1 MSKTNTNTNTNNNNN
16 NDIRKIIIRT
26 IINTKSKDI
35 NQTKETKETKDIHPR
50 YFIELFDRELNG
62 GMYILRNDS
71 NKILTKKI
79 NGSWIIRRASIK
91 GNKKIFPFIISYKY
105 FDIFNHIFCYI
116 ENKGIIE
123 LDSRYYSSSYQLPEY
138 HENLKVKNSIY
149 KNMFEIFDHYG
160 LTLSHTIIKKLSR
173 EVKDEFVSEPSLCL

>member
-1 MSKTNTNTNTNNNNN
+1 MSITNTNT
-16 NDIRKIIIRT
+16 NDIRKIIIQT
-26 IINTKSKDI
+26 IINKKSKD
-35 NQTKETKETKDIHPR
+35 TVYSKETKDIHPQ

-62 GMYILRNDS
+62 GMYILRNDT

-79 NGSWIIRRASIK
+79 NGSWLIRRASIK

-123 LDSRYYSSSYQLPEY
+123 LDSRYYTGRDQLPEY
-138 HENLKVKNSIY
+138 YENLKVKNSIY
-149 KNMFEIFDHYG
+149 KDMFEIFDHYG
-160 LTLSHTIIKKLSR
+160 LTLSHTLIKKLSR
-173 EVKDEFVSEPSLCL
+173 EIKEESVLSLS

>member
-1 MSKTNTNTNTNNNNN
+1 MSNTNT
-16 NDIRKIIIRT
+16 NDIRKIIIQT
-26 IINTKSKDI
+26 IINKKSKDTI
-35 NQTKETKETKDIHPR
+35 YSKETNDIHPR

-79 NGSWIIRRASIK
+79 NGSWLIRRASIK

-123 LDSRYYSSSYQLPEY
+123 LDSRYYTSIDQLPEY

-149 KNMFEIFDHYG
+149 TDMFEIFDHYG
-160 LTLSHTIIKKLSR
+160 LTLSHKLIKKLSR
-173 EVKDEFVSEPSLCL
+173 EIKEESSLCLS